1 MKTPQLLT
9 GILLAASTAGAWAY
23 QPLITDDTGTQG
35 QGGNQLEFSY
45 ERDRAKQA
53 GFTDTTRILNTTFTR
68 GLTDTLD
75 AFVSVSH
82 VRISSEL
89 PGIAV
94 ASGSGNPALGM
105 KWRFYEN
112 EESKTSFA
120 IKPVLRFSLDDNKEA
135 SGLGSGRTSYGITGI
150 LTQETWFG
158 AVHANLVADRT
169 RNSNTAANPNATLY
183 RASVAPVWDFQEH
196 WKAVCD
202 IGVEAERA
210 AGDTTHA
217 YFFELGTIY
226 SPNKDLDFAFALVHY
241 NQRSHPSTSTNIL
254 TAGVT
259 WRFR

>member
-1 MKTPQLLT
+1 MQASKLLA
-9 GILLAASTAGAWAY
+9 GMLLAASAASAWGY

-53 GFTDTTRILNTTFTR
+53 GFTDTTRIVGSTFTR

-82 VRISSEL
+82 MRISSGQ
-89 PGIAV
+89 PGVDSAN
-94 ASGSGNPALGM
+94 GNGNPAVGV

-112 EESKTSFA
+112 EASKLSFA
-120 IKPVLRFSLDDNKEA
+120 LKPILSFSLDENKEA
-135 SGLGSGRTSYGITGI
+135 VGLGSGRTSYGVTGI
-150 LTQETWFG
+150 MTQETWFG

-169 RNSNTAANPNATLY
+169 RNSNTAANPNSTMY

-196 WKAVCD
+196 WKAVSD
-202 IGVEAERA
+202 IGVEWERA

-217 YFFELGTIY
+217 YFFELGAIY
-226 SPNKDLDFAFALVHY
+226 SPSKDLDFAFAFVHY
-241 NQRSHPSTSTNIL
+241 NQRTHPGTNTNIL

-259 WRFR
+259 WRFK